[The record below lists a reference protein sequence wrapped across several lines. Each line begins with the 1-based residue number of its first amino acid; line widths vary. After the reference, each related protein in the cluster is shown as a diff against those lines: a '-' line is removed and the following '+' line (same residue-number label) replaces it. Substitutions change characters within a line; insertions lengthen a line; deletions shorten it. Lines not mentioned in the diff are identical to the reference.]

1 MRKITCIFFMTLV
14 LLITAVPVFA
24 ADTVLDEKD
33 SLQPMYTHILLLEA
47 GLAVNSSGKATCS
60 GMVQPSSL
68 DYDCYLTVELQK
80 KSGSSWSTIATWTE
94 QDLNGYGAE
103 LEEYKY
109 VTQGTYRVKSTGVV
123 KNPVNSTSE
132 TGTKYSSEVS
142 YN

>member
-1 MRKITCIFFMTLV
+1 MRKIACIFFMTL
-14 LLITAVPVFA
+14 LLLLTAVPSFA
-24 ADTVLDEKD
+24 TDTVSSEKD

-47 GLAVNSSGKATCS
+47 GLDVSSSGRATCS

-68 DYDCYLTVELQK
+68 NYDCYLTVELQK

-94 QDLNGYGAE
+94 QDINGYGAE
-103 LEEYKY
+103 LEEYRY

-123 KNPVNSTSE
+123 KNPVNSTGE
-132 TGTKYSSEVS
+132 TGTKYSSEVI